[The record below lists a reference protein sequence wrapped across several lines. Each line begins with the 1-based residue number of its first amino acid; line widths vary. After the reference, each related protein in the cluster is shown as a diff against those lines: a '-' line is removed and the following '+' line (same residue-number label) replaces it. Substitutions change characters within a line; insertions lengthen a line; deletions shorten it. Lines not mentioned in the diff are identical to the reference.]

1 MAKLDKSK
9 DYGTIM
15 GSDKGQCFVQNKVIF
30 DAEGVEWVDPAAVVA
45 NYLAAAEAKAKA
57 DAEAAEAGAKDKGGK
72 KAKPDAPAADAAGDQ
87 LKAQLAG

>member
-15 GSDKGQCFVQNKVIF
+15 GSDKGQCFEQAGVIF
-30 DAEGVEWVDPAAVVA
+30 DADGVEWVDPAAVVA
-45 NYLAAAEAKAKA
+45 NDLAAAEAKAKA
-57 DAEAAEAGAKDKGGK
+57 DAEAEAGTKDKGSK
-72 KAKPDAPAADAAGDQ
+72 KAKADAPAADAAGDQ